1 MASSNENLEEGLP
14 EGYEIPVH
22 RSLTEPEQ
30 MGGVPSNVVIIN
42 ATLTVA
48 MAYLL
53 MSPLPLPFGVLL
65 HIAAA
70 AACSS
75 DPEIL
80 EVFVI
85 SVRDRAR
92 RLSV

>member
-1 MASSNENLEEGLP
+1 MTESNQEDALP
-14 EGYEIPVH
+14 EGYEIEVH

-30 MGGVPSNVVIIN
+30 MAGVPSNVVIIN

-48 MAYLL
+48 TAYLF
-53 MSPLPLPFGVLL
+53 MSPLPLPFGLLL
-65 HIAAA
+65 HLAAA

-80 EVFVI
+80 EVFFI
-85 SVRDRAR
+85 SMRDRAR
-92 RLSV
+92 LLSV